1 MSGLLTYSLEF
12 RGHISVDGDGLVVH
26 ASAPSCTHQTQL
38 ADDGIAARFFFGDSG
53 DEALLESRLLVD
65 EEGTFSA
72 VATIDFGH
80 GHRLWGRTLD
90 NGRLAG
96 SADEHL
102 RHGTATI
109 HIVGGT
115 GQFAG
120 ATGRITSNFVLS
132 DTGDLT
138 DNQLGMV
145 FLQPDGRPTAA
156 SAQLVGDNDG

>member
-12 RGHISVDGDGLVVH
+12 RGHVSDDGDALVVH
-26 ASAPSCTHQTQL
+26 ASAPPCTHQTQL
-38 ADDGIAARFFFGDSG
+38 ADGGIEARFLFADSG
-53 DEALLESRLLVD
+53 DEAFLESRLLVD
-65 EEGTFSA
+65 EDETFSA
-72 VATIDFGH
+72 VAAIDFGH

-109 HIVGGT
+109 HVVGGT

-138 DNQLGMV
+138 DNQLGVV
-145 FLQPDGRPTAA
+145 FLQPDGRPAPA
-156 SAQLVGDNDG
+156 SARLVAGNDR